1 MLIGRTLGS
10 YFSRQFLKTIFL
22 VFATVFALVYTLDFV
37 ELMRRAGDAEGATAG
52 TMAQLALFRTPA
64 IAEQVMPF
72 AILFGSMAALL
83 QLSRKLE
90 LVVARAAGISAW
102 QFLQP
107 GLLVALTIGIV
118 SVTIYNPVSASLKQR
133 ASALET
139 KIFSRATQDR
149 GKTIWLRQKSL
160 DGQAVFRADGLL
172 NDTTTLSRVTVYTF
186 DQSGSFS
193 QRIEAREAVLHEGFW
208 ELKDARVLSA
218 TEEPQSHERYM
229 IASSLQP
236 SQVRQSFID
245 PDAVPFWDL
254 KQTIERME
262 QADIN
267 TTVYRLHY
275 DILLARPLLFIAMVF
290 VAASVS
296 LRFFRFGGVATMV
309 LGGVTAGFMLYVA
322 TELMAELGA
331 SGIISSVVAAWFP
344 AVVGSLLGTLAL
356 LYQEDG

>member
-1 MLIGRTLGS
+1 MLIGWTLGS

-72 AILFGSMAALL
+72 AVLFGSMAALL

-107 GLLVALTIGIV
+107 GLLVALTIGII
-118 SVTIYNPVSASLKQR
+118 SVTVYNPVSATLKHR
-133 ASALET
+133 ASTLET
-139 KIFSRATQDR
+139 KIFSRATQTQ
-149 GKTIWLRQKSL
+149 GKAIWLRQKGL
-160 DGQAVFRADGLL
+160 DGQAVFRADGLV
-172 NDTTTLSRVTVYTF
+172 NTTTLSRVTVYAF
-186 DQSGSFS
+186 DHSGSFS
-193 QRIEAREAVLHEGFW
+193 QRIEAKEATLHEGFW

-236 SQVRQSFID
+236 SQVRQSFIE
-245 PDAVPFWDL
+245 PDAVPFWEL

-262 QADIN
+262 RADIN
-267 TTVYRLHY
+267 TTTYRLHY

-309 LGGVTAGFMLYVA
+309 LGGVAAGFMLYVA

-331 SGIISSVVAAWFP
+331 SGIISSLVAAWFP